1 MKQYMKHILIMALL
15 LTGNIMAWAG
25 DISQGTVSNATITF
39 STTENGTY
47 TSTLTSVAAG
57 ASVYMKVAPA
67 SGYYITNADITLTK
81 GMDIGSAQ
89 ARRRT
94 VANPGADI
102 YVTLSGSD
110 PADLSTERT
119 YTFTMPENGANV
131 EVTADATARTSI
143 DAATVTAMP
152 EVYTGEALTAS
163 DITVVLGSTPLT
175 KDIDYTVTTNA
186 GGTDVGSYGVV
197 VTGKSTYT
205 GTASGTFSI
214 TQAPNAFT
222 TQPSITDW
230 TYGDAPNEP
239 TSVAI
244 FGTPTYKYCADA
256 DGTYGTY
263 EDIVNGAAG
272 TWYVKGYVAATD
284 NYAAA
289 ESEAVSFVISQAAAV
304 VNNAPVGVTGLIY
317 TGNPQVLVDE
327 TGATCT
333 GGTLVY
339 SKTETGTYGAA
350 STITEIAA
358 GTSYSFYYKVQA
370 DANHTESDPVLVTG
384 IAIEKVELTVKA
396 NNKTITYGDAPTN
409 AGVTYSGFVN
419 EETENVVAGSPTY
432 NYSYNQYEDV
442 GNNYTITPD
451 VSGLSADNYTFTPDD
466 GTLTVVRREVTLDWS
481 TTSLTYTSALQAPTA
496 TVSNTVNGDVIA
508 VTVTGE
514 NIEAGTGYTATAS
527 ELTGEK
533 KDNYKLPDDNTTSY
547 TIGKADVSNVTVTGG
562 SSYVDVGETALAEA
576 PTLTLGDYTLT
587 TDDYDIALENTT
599 AVGTTSIV
607 ITGKG
612 TNFDGTNS
620 ATTIDVTRPVEL
632 NTSYDYLTYFAAED
646 LEVPAGYEAET
657 ITIAD
662 LAAGTV
668 TASAVDYIPQEV
680 AVILHKTGTAQGT
693 YHLKAATGT
702 APSAYAGFTG
712 VLTATSVNNLQ
723 GATQYILVG
732 NEFVKLDKSVGG
744 DLEANRCYLYFG
756 TSGNAR
762 LKIMEDESTTDI
774 QGVKVVSGDTW
785 YTLGGQKLNG
795 QPAKKGAYIKDG
807 KVVIIK

>member
-1 MKQYMKHILIMALL
+1 MKHILIMALL

-47 TSTLTSVAAG
+47 TNTLTSVAAG
-57 ASVYMKVAPA
+57 ATVYMKVAPA

-94 VANPGADI
+94 VANPGTD
-102 YVTLSGSD
+102 VTVTFAGDD

-119 YTFTMPENGANV
+119 YTFVAPENGANV
-131 EVTADATARTSI
+131 EVTAYATARTSI
-143 DAATVTAMP
+143 AAANVTAMS
-152 EVYTGEALTAS
+152 EVYTGGALTAS
-163 DITVVLGSTPLT
+163 VITVVLSSTTLT
-175 KDIDYTVTTNA
+175 EDIDYTVSTNV
-186 GGTDVGSYGVV
+186 GGTDVGSYDVE

-222 TQPSITDW
+222 TQPSITGW

-239 TSVAI
+239 TSAAI

-256 DGTYGTY
+256 DGTYSTY

-272 TWYVKGYVAATD
+272 TWYVKGYVAATA
-284 NYAAA
+284 NYTAA

-350 STITEIAA
+350 STITETAA

-370 DANHTESDPVLVTG
+370 DANHTESDPVQVTG
-384 IAIEKVELTVKA
+384 ISIEKVELTVKA

-409 AGVTYSGFVN
+409 AGVTYTGFVN
-419 EETENVVAGSPTY
+419 NETEEVVTGSLDY
-432 NYSYNQYEDV
+432 SYSYNQFEDV
-442 GNNYTITPD
+442 GNNYTITPN
-451 VSGLSADNYTFTPDD
+451 VSGLMATNYTFTPDN

-481 TTSLTYTSALQAPTA
+481 TTSLTYTGALQAPTA
-496 TVSNTVNGDVIA
+496 TVTNTVNGDVIA
-508 VTVTGE
+508 VTVMGE
-514 NIEAGTGYTATAS
+514 NREAGTGYTATAS
-527 ELTGEK
+527 ELTGER
-533 KDNYKLPDDNTTSY
+533 KDNYILPNDNTTSY
-547 TIGKADVSNVTVTGG
+547 NIGKADVSNVTVTGG
-562 SSYVDVGETALAEA
+562 STYVDVGETELVQN

-620 ATTIDVTRPVEL
+620 ATTIDVTRPVVL

-657 ITIAD
+657 ITNAD

-680 AVILHKTGTAQGT
+680 AVILHKTGTAQGI

-702 APSAYAGFTG
+702 APSAYTGFTG

-762 LKIMEDESTTDI
+762 LKIMEDENATDI

-795 QPAKKGAYIKDG
+795 KPAKKGAYIKDG